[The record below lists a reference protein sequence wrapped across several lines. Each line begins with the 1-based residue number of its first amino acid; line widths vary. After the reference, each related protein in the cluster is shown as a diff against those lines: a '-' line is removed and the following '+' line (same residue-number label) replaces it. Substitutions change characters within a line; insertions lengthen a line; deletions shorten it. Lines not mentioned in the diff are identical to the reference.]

1 MSSWFSDLAGKAENI
16 LNKIDQNAASVLKT
30 DLNDCDQ
37 QLIEVKTDTDNG
49 NRVLAKQ
56 MKTAKRNTM
65 ANSLKLSKSPK
76 KPVYMSSERMPQID
90 TIDETIT
97 KPDGKFL
104 NVNSDDGNKLQM
116 PSSASNSS
124 RRSSC
129 SSRTEGI
136 QTVIEYPI
144 TTKNGTSSITTS
156 SDMAMQTSTSSL
168 GSMQS
173 SLTDD
178 KTEMMA
184 TKIVLAQMKAERDQ
198 MRTEIDEL
206 KNQLAIAQKEDI
218 LSELTVTCDQLA
230 IDKENL
236 QRKLNDIDDSN
247 NGYVKTISQLQVSIA
262 KMHETQMDLSEKLS
276 LAKTETEQAVFELQ
290 QYRSRAQHTLQMK
303 DELITELKSM
313 HANKQSAD
321 ADTDIDAQCKQIEY
335 VTLQQE
341 RDSFLEEISVLR
353 NQLNANKQIITSL
366 ESKLQDFEQQYSDNE
381 KSLTNALKQEKLKY
395 SQLEEN
401 TKVHAK
407 ELKVVRDEL
416 KRQQSI
422 TSTKLYEQYGC
433 LFIFHFLFNQINL
446 ITFNFFFMFFHSRE
460 NELARL
466 RSKLTQQQSVS
477 SATIPPNN
485 TDDRVYSLTQSLV
498 QKQNALE
505 SITAERNAIRI
516 QLEKLEG
523 QHRETMHLLRHQR
536 MPQIINVNDT
546 DDAKS
551 QVPSFMRETIHDTRV
566 ARRMKR
572 AYSTLDSAGVRLGVF
587 MRRYP
592 LVRTMAI
599 VYVAVLHLWVIF
611 VLLSF
616 LSL

>member
-1 MSSWFSDLAGKAENI
+1 MSSWFSDLAGKAETI
-16 LNKIDQNAASVLKT
+16 LNKIDQNAANVLKN
-30 DLNDCDQ
+30 DLSDCDQ
-37 QLIEVKTDTDNG
+37 QLIEVKTDMDDDN
-49 NRVLAKQ
+49 RTMAKQ
-56 MKTAKRNTM
+56 TKMAKRNTM
-65 ANSLKLSKSPK
+65 LNSMKLTSKSPK
-76 KPVYMSSERMPQID
+76 KALSISTERIPQID
-90 TIDETIT
+90 IIDES
-97 KPDGKFL
+97 KADSKL
-104 NVNSDDGNKLQM
+104 LSVNADDGGKSQL
-116 PSSASNSS
+116 PSTASNSS

-144 TTKNGTSSITTS
+144 TKVSTQSNTTS
-156 SDMAMQTSTSSL
+156 SDMVMQTSTSSL
-168 GSMQS
+168 GSLQS

-184 TKIVLAQMKAERDQ
+184 SKIVIAQMKAERDQ
-198 MRTEIDEL
+198 MRTDIDEL
-206 KNQLAIAQKEDI
+206 KSQLAIAKKEDI
-218 LSELTVTCDQLA
+218 LSELTATCDQLA

-236 QRKLNDIDDSN
+236 QRKLSDIDDSN

-262 KMHETQMDLSEKLS
+262 KMHETQMDVSEKLAM
-276 LAKTETEQAVFELQ
+276 AKTETEQACFELQ

-303 DELITELKSM
+303 DELIAELKSM
-313 HANKQSAD
+313 HAKDQSAD
-321 ADTDIDAQCKQIEY
+321 IDTDIDAQCKQIEY
-335 VTLQQE
+335 VTLKQE
-341 RDSFLEEISVLR
+341 RDSFLDEINMLR
-353 NQLNANKQIITSL
+353 NQLNTNKQIITSL
-366 ESKLQDFEQQYSDNE
+366 ESKLQEIEQQYSESE
-381 KSLTNALKQEKLKY
+381 KSLTSALKQEKLKY
-395 SQLEEN
+395 SQFEE
-401 TKVHAK
+401 TTRIQAK
-407 ELKVVRDEL
+407 ELKAVRDEL
-416 KRQQSI
+416 KRQQSL
-422 TSTKLYEQYGC
+422 TSVKLHEQYERVFPIIC
-433 LFIFHFLFNQINL
+433 VSFRKCSFLIVFLLFISH
-446 ITFNFFFMFFHSRE
+446 RE
-460 NELARL
+460 TELARL
-466 RSKLTQQQSVS
+466 RAKLSQQQSAS
-477 SATIPPNN
+477 HASIASNN

-505 SITAERNAIRI
+505 SITADRNAIRI
-516 QLEKLEG
+516 QLEKLES
-523 QHRETMHLLRHQR
+523 QHRETMQLLRHQR

-616 LSL
+616 LTLQ